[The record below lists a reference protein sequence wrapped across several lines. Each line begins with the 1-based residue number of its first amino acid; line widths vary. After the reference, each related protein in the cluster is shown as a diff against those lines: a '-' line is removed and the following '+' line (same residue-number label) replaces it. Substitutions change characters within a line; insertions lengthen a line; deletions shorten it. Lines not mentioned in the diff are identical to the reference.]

1 MALLD
6 THLLHFD
13 EAECPFQRTG
23 AGVVVVSFFQQL
35 DLQPRHVYGEQG
47 DVGCVLKGGGVHV
60 PTPHLNS
67 KTTETTLDLLFQ
79 HQQAQIKRQGSIQQ
93 LTGSRAWSSC
103 GRYWKGSSTT
113 NMYNN
118 DFNAPDKVQ
127 EKQRT
132 IVVVM
137 SVTQTRKKMNNM
149 ARIHSTPH
157 VVQACLCIRRY
168 FESHHE

>member
-67 KTTETTLDLLFQ
+67 NNRNNRNNVRPFIPTSTGTDQKAGINSTVDRIPSMVIMWSVLERVEYHQ
-79 HQQAQIKRQGSIQQ
+79 HVQQR
-93 LTGSRAWSSC
+93 L
-103 GRYWKGSSTT
+103 
-113 NMYNN
+113 
-118 DFNAPDKVQ
+118 
-127 EKQRT
+127 QRT
-132 IVVVM
+132 
-137 SVTQTRKKMNNM
+137 
-149 ARIHSTPH
+149 
-157 VVQACLCIRRY
+157 
-168 FESHHE
+168 